1 MVGTQV
7 TNDARDVVH
16 NEGTL
21 ALRLDPAIAQRVAHA
36 ARLTRRSPDAFVRW
50 ATDLAS
56 RSVVLED
63 AVRRYRR
70 GERSLSELAD
80 ESGLAVEELM
90 DAVAAA
96 GGVGDRPDAGPSM
109 FLASVRSAMESLDIT
124 NLMHLA
130 TQATGTPEK
139 PESKERPRR
148 RASSGRN
155 RAI

>member
-1 MVGTQV
+1 MVGTRV
-7 TNDARDVVH
+7 TNDAGDVVH
-16 NEGTL
+16 TEGTL
-21 ALRLDPAIAQRVAHA
+21 ALRLDPATAQRVAHA

-56 RSVVLED
+56 RSIVLED

-80 ESGLAVEELM
+80 ETGLAVEELM

-96 GGVGDRPDAGPSM
+96 GGIGDQPDSGPSM
-109 FLASVRSAMESLDIT
+109 FLASVRSAMESHDVT
-124 NLMHLA
+124 NQMHLA
-130 TQATGTPEK
+130 VQATGM
-139 PESKERPRR
+139 PESKERERR
-148 RASSGRN
+148 RASPGRS